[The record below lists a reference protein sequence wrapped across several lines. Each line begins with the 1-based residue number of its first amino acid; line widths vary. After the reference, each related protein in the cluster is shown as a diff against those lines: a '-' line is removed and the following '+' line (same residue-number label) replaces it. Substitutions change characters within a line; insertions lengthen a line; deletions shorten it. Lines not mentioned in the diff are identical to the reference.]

1 VTAGGVVLAGGR
13 STRMGSPKAWLAW
26 GETTLLGHVVEVVSA
41 GVDGGPVVVVSADG
55 QDLPELPAA
64 VTVVTD
70 RIPGAGVLGGI
81 ATGLTAL
88 EPLADVA
95 FAAATDL
102 PFLQPDV
109 VRRTLGLLSDEWD
122 VVLPDAAGFRHPL
135 AAAYRTAL
143 APLAAELLDSGLRR
157 PDDLYARCRVR
168 LVPGDPA
175 VLENVND
182 PATYTAARRRAD
194 A

>member
-1 VTAGGVVLAGGR
+1 VLAGGR

-26 GETTLLGHVVEVVSA
+26 GDTTLLGHVAQVVSD
-41 GVDGGPVVVVSADG
+41 GVDGGPVVVVAADS
-55 QDLPELPAA
+55 QDLPELPAV
-64 VTVVTD
+64 VTVVAD

-81 ATGLTAL
+81 ATGLAAL

-102 PFLQPDV
+102 PFLEPAV
-109 VRRTLGLLSDEWD
+109 VRQTLALLGDEWD
-122 VVLPDAAGFRHPL
+122 VVLPEAGGFRHPL

-143 APLAAELLDSGLRR
+143 APLAAELLDGGLRR

-168 LVPGDPA
+168 LVPGDAA

-182 PATYTAARRRAD
+182 PAAYAAARKRSGG
-194 A
+194 